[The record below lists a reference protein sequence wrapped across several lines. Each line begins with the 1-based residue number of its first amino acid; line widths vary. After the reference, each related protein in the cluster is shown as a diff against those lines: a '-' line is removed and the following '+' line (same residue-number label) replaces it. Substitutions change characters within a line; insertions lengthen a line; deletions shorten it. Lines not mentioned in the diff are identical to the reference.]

1 MIQHSPAEWPL
12 PATML
17 STNTDNSIP
26 QEPSPNDGEAC
37 YYCRVFNFGR
47 PKTSGQWI
55 GHIAM
60 AIIAL
65 ILVCWMLRVY
75 VH

>member
-1 MIQHSPAEWPL
+1 MQQSV
-12 PATML
+12 
-17 STNTDNSIP
+17 TDAR
-26 QEPSPNDGEAC
+26 EPSPNDGEDC

-65 ILVCWMLRVY
+65 AVHLRRCSDSLQNAGGQ
-75 VH
+75 